1 MLSTLCND
9 WNKNFEQLH
18 VRYDE
23 NLKAVFFEMRP
34 DPLPSFTPR
43 LLEDINSF
51 QQLVSRYI
59 EQDSKSETPNIEYLV
74 FSSGVPNVFQL
85 GGDLKFFVDCIT
97 SGDRETLKRYA
108 HLSIDVLYANYD
120 NLGLPVTTISLVN
133 GTALGAGFEAALS
146 SDYIVA
152 ERQVDFQFPEVVF
165 NMFPGQ
171 GAYSFLS
178 RRLDTVTVERMI
190 LDGNSFNA
198 EQMAEKGL
206 VDQLADEG
214 ESMLELERFIRRHRK
229 YRVNHSAVLKMRKI
243 VNPVTK
249 DELLQIADL
258 WVDSAFSLSPN
269 NIKAMTRIV
278 KAQTRHLERAAT
290 EAELAAQQCQA

>member
-1 MLSTLCND
+1 MLNTLCNE
-9 WNKNFEQLH
+9 WNKGFEQLH

-23 NLKAVFFEMRP
+23 QLKAMFFEMRP
-34 DPLPSFTPR
+34 QPLPSFTPR
-43 LLEDINSF
+43 LLEDLNSF
-51 QQLVSRYI
+51 QQQVARYI
-59 EQDSKSETPNIEYLV
+59 EQDSKSEERNIEYLI
-74 FSSGVPNVFQL
+74 FASDVPNVFQL

-97 SGDRETLKRYA
+97 SGDRETLTRYA

-152 ERQVDFQFPEVVF
+152 EQQVEFQFPEIVF
-165 NMFPGQ
+165 NMFPGM

-178 RRLDTVTVERMI
+178 RRLDSATVERMI

-206 VDQLADEG
+206 IDQLAEPG
-214 ESMLELERFIRRHRK
+214 QAMTALEKFIRRHRRA
-229 YRVNHSAVLKMRKI
+229 RVNHDAVLKMRRI
-243 VNPVTK
+243 INPVTK
-249 DELLQIADL
+249 DELMQIADL
-258 WVDSAFSLSPN
+258 WVDSAFSLSPT
-269 NIKAMTRIV
+269 NIKAMSRIV
-278 KAQTRHLERAAT
+278 KAQTRHLERTAA
-290 EAELAAQQCQA
+290 EADEAVALKR

>member
-1 MLSTLCND
+1 M
-9 WNKNFEQLH
+9 
-18 VRYDE
+18 
-23 NLKAVFFEMRP
+23 
-34 DPLPSFTPR
+34 
-43 LLEDINSF
+43 
-51 QQLVSRYI
+51 
-59 EQDSKSETPNIEYLV
+59 
-74 FSSGVPNVFQL
+74 PNVFQL

-97 SGDRETLKRYA
+97 SGDRETLTRYA

-120 NLGLPVTTISLVN
+120 NLGLPITTISLVN

-190 LDGNSFNA
+190 LNGNSFDA
-198 EQMAEKGL
+198 EQLAEKGL
-206 VDQLADEG
+206 VDHLADEG

-229 YRVNHSAVLKMRKI
+229 SRVNHSAVLKMRKI

-258 WVDSAFSLSPN
+258 WVDSAFSLSST
-269 NIKAMTRIV
+269 NIKAMNRIV
-278 KAQTRHLERAAT
+278 KAQTRHLERAA
-290 EAELAAQQCQA
+290 AEQTGLAAHR